1 LITVLFACRRAWR
14 SVVHAPLVSGG
25 IVLCVGLGVGSTTAV
40 FGWMEHL
47 VWRPLP
53 AVHSVDRVVSVV
65 TRGPEQEGRVSYPDY
80 QDWRDAST
88 SFRGLAAFGIRQFG
102 VRASQDPAATE
113 SAWGLLVSDNY
124 FDVLEV
130 RAIAGRTFL
139 PGESHVEGQTAHVV
153 ISSQVARKRFGSGTA
168 AIGRSIRIN
177 EVPFTVIGVA
187 PSNFSGTIAG
197 LAFDVWVPVTM
208 HPSLTGEARALTA
221 RGMRWLQTFGRL
233 RDGVGVGEAGAEI
246 EAISGHLARAHAENE
261 GRGAFVTR
269 LDTGIARRLETLF
282 TILVGI
288 GGLVALIVCTN
299 VANLLMLRGAVRRY
313 EIGVCLALG
322 ASRRQIVSQFLIE
335 AALLAAGGA
344 AVGLLLARWV
354 QGLLPALMPA
364 SPLPL
369 ALDAPADWRTF
380 AFALALSAS
389 MMIVFGVGPAIQALR
404 GAVLPNLRLARGGTT
419 RNAARLRA
427 ALVAAQLAFSLAA
440 LASAGVFLRASS
452 ELSALDRGL
461 DRPEAVLVVAT
472 DLEQAGHRS
481 AGARLQAVQR
491 LLSKIRA
498 LADVRSAAA
507 ATFVPLG
514 FGGYSSL
521 PARVPGYTPEQNE
534 NMMILTNRVSSD
546 YFRTLGIAIRDGRP
560 IDERDTDGSPAVVV
574 VNEAFVQRFMP
585 GRAVIGSRIELGGR
599 ALTVVGMAAN
609 GKYRFD
615 ALDEPSPP
623 HVYLP
628 YAQQTR
634 PAVTLHVR
642 ANGPPEA
649 LMPQLRQAF
658 ADVDPALPLNSPT
671 TLDEYT
677 SLPLLPVRL
686 GTVVLSSLGA
696 MALILASAGLY
707 SVVAYRMTQRWREL
721 AVRIA
726 LGASASRLVRFVMG
740 EGLRQVA
747 AGLGFGLLLGLVAIR
762 IVGSRVPRAAAA
774 DPVVL
779 MAAAGLLIA
788 VSIVAALVPAAKAWR
803 IDPASVLRGE

>member
-1 LITVLFACRRAWR
+1 
-14 SVVHAPLVSGG
+14 
-25 IVLCVGLGVGSTTAV
+25 
-40 FGWMEHL
+40 M
-47 VWRPLP
+47 
-53 AVHSVDRVVSVV
+53 
-65 TRGPEQEGRVSYPDY
+65 RG
-80 QDWRDAST
+80 
-88 SFRGLAAFGIRQFG
+88 
-102 VRASQDPAATE
+102 
-113 SAWGLLVSDNY
+113 
-124 FDVLEV
+124 
-130 RAIAGRTFL
+130 
-139 PGESHVEGQTAHVV
+139 
-153 ISSQVARKRFGSGTA
+153 
-168 AIGRSIRIN
+168 
-177 EVPFTVIGVA
+177 
-187 PSNFSGTIAG
+187 
-197 LAFDVWVPVTM
+197 
-208 HPSLTGEARALTA
+208 
-221 RGMRWLQTFGRL
+221 LQTFGRL

-246 EAISGHLARAHAENE
+246 EAISGHLARVHAENE

-344 AVGLLLARWV
+344 AAGLLLARWV

-380 AFALALSAS
+380 GFALALSAA

-404 GAVLPNLRLARGGTT
+404 GAVLPNLRMARGGTT

-427 ALVAAQLAFSLAA
+427 GLVAAQLALSLAA
-440 LASAGVFLRASS
+440 LASAGVFLRAGS

-461 DRPEAVLVVAT
+461 DRPEEVLVVAT
-472 DLEQAGHRS
+472 DLDQAGHQGAS
-481 AGARLQAVQR
+481 ARVQAVQR

-514 FGGYSSL
+514 FGGYSGL
-521 PARVPGYTPEQNE
+521 PARVAGYTPQPDE
-534 NMMILTNRVSSD
+534 NMMILTNRVSAG

-560 IDERDTDGSPAVVV
+560 IDERDTDGSPAAVV

-599 ALTVVGMAAN
+599 AFTVVGVAAN

-634 PAVTLHVR
+634 PAVTLHIR

-649 LMPQLRQAF
+649 LMPQLRRAF
-658 ADVDPALPLNSPT
+658 AEVDPALPLNSPT

-686 GTVVLSSLGA
+686 GTVVLASLGA

-721 AVRIA
+721 AVRTA
-726 LGASASRLVRFVMG
+726 LGASASRLVRLVMG

-747 AGLGFGLLLGLVAIR
+747 AGLGFGLLLAFVAIR
-762 IVGSRVPRAAAA
+762 IVGSRVPGAAAT
-774 DPVVL
+774 DPIVL
-779 MAAAGLLIA
+779 LAAAGLLVA

-803 IDPASVLRGE
+803 IDPAAVLRSE